1 MGAYAYC
8 RHKDCDAPL
17 KKPTAQE
24 AFGYG
29 GWTCVMGHKNDVSEY
44 MSVGDYLCELEERIE
59 ALEDRLKYD
68 GG

>member
-1 MGAYAYC
+1 MAYAYC
-8 RHKDCDAPL
+8 QHKDCGKPL

-24 AFGYG
+24 AFGCV
-29 GWTCVMGHKNDVSEY
+29 GWRCATGHKNDVLAY
-44 MSVGDYLCELEERIE
+44 KSVHVWICELEERIE